1 MILHL
6 DMDAFFAA
14 VEQLDNPDLEGRCV
28 VVGSSSKR
36 GVVAAASYEARRFG
50 IHSAM
55 PMFKAL
61 PKCPDIVVV
70 PPRRARY
77 AEISRKIMTFLET
90 LSPKV
95 EPVSIDEA
103 FMDIR
108 GLSTLFGPP
117 VELGRHIKKEIK
129 RRFQLTASVGIA
141 PGRTFAKIASDMD
154 KPDGLTVILPEDVP
168 QFIENL
174 TVTKIPG
181 VGKVMA
187 NKTQGGG
194 IDHLGSGAA
203 AGRGDADP
211 EVGKF
216 GQRIYALSRGMDS
229 TAVAVHQPSKSVST
243 EETFEKDT
251 RDRKELQRYLLMQ
264 AESVGWQLR
273 NIGLYGKV
281 VVLKMKDQRFRVITR
296 QQALSRPTQSAEI
309 IYQTAVALLDQHL
322 PTKPLRLI
330 GIGAGNLTDRPP
342 PVQRS
347 LFEVNQ
353 PPEPSWES
361 VGPVVDQIKAKYG
374 KEAIKKGSLHEASQK
389 NSDHAPL
396 TQTDRPVD

>member
-6 DMDAFFAA
+6 DMDAFFAS
-14 VEQLDNPDLEGRCV
+14 VEQLDNPELKGRCV
-28 VVGSSSKR
+28 VVGSTSKR

-55 PMFKAL
+55 PMFQAL
-61 PKCPDIVVV
+61 PKCPEMVVV

-103 FMDIR
+103 FMDIS

-117 VELGRHIKKEIK
+117 VELGRHIKQEIK
-129 RRFQLTASVGIA
+129 SRFELTASVGIA

-154 KPDGLTVILPEDVP
+154 KPDGLFVILPEEVP
-168 QFIENL
+168 QFIETL
-174 TVTKIPG
+174 TINKIPG

-187 NKTQGGG
+187 SKLRVAGLTT
-194 IDHLGSGAA
+194 LGAVRLLDEA
-203 AGRGDADP
+203 TLIKK
-211 EVGKF
+211 VGKF
-216 GQRIYALSRGMDS
+216 GKRLCALSRGMDS
-229 TAVAVHQPSKSVST
+229 TAVAVHQPAKSVSA

-251 RDRKELQRYLLMQ
+251 KDRKVLQRYLLRQ

-281 VVLKMKDQRFRVITR
+281 VIIKMKDHKFKVITR

-322 PTKPLRLI
+322 PAKPLRLI
-330 GIGAGNLTDRPP
+330 GVGAGNLTDRSQPL
-342 PVQRS
+342 QRS

-353 PPEPSWES
+353 PPENSWES

-374 KEAIKKGSLHEASQK
+374 KEAIKKGSLQESSHQK
-389 NSDHAPL
+389 KEGGQPNH
-396 TQTDRPVD
+396 TDSAAD